1 MIHFGF
7 YFGFFTLEYIWDGI
21 CDAVRILEHLSFDIL
36 MLERFNFNYRVYNL
50 NIIFSSSNT
59 AF

>member
-1 MIHFGF
+1 MMHFGL
-7 YFGFFTLEYIWDGI
+7 YFGLFTSEYIWDDI
-21 CDAVRILEHLSFDIL
+21 CDAVRILEHTKLDIL

-50 NIIFSSSNT
+50 NIIFSSSDT